1 MRVLE
6 LKTGYETKHVLGL
19 DLNFPDGFGY
29 TPERQTREILAL
41 RAQILALPGVRNVT
55 IGRPPNGGGFRS
67 ATVVLKGNRPGSPNT
82 ERTLYYTY
90 VQDNYFETMD
100 IPISSGSGFRPDQQ
114 REPVAILSQSA
125 AADLWPG
132 KNPIGE
138 NLALDASNQPHWGSE
153 LIPQG
158 TSYRVIGTVRDTRGV
173 LLDGTDSSKIYLM
186 LPSARLEDRPLL
198 IRTEGDP
205 RLLVNQISGLARD
218 QDSNLVAYSET
229 LDDMLTQSPQFV
241 ISRLSAM
248 FASMLGALGL
258 LLASVGIYGT
268 VSYAVVRRTGK
279 WESEWP
285 WGRESA
291 M

>member
-1 MRVLE
+1 

-90 VQDNYFETMD
+90 VRDNYFETMD